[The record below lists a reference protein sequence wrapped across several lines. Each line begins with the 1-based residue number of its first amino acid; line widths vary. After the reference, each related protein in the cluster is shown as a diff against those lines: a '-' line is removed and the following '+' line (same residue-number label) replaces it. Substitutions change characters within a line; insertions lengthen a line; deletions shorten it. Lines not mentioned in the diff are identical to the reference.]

1 MAPRRLE
8 EAMLDPEDCGRLSSP
23 NVGRRIGSCSSG
35 VTIIH
40 PCLLRGTVVPEYQT
54 RQNHTPV
61 AFQLLQWK
69 HKHLPSDGRNVTL
82 AIFCLDP
89 LLRVVMAR
97 HFYPVATVLVTY
109 SCLVWS
115 GRIWVFGPP
124 ELRAGR

>member
-54 RQNHTPV
+54 RQNHTPG

-69 HKHLPSDGRNVTL
+69 HNHLPSDGGNETL
-82 AIFCLDP
+82 AIFCIAP
-89 LLRVVMAR
+89 TLRVVMAL
-97 HFYPVATVLVTY
+97 HFYPDATVLVTY
-109 SCLVWS
+109 TGLVW
-115 GRIWVFGPP
+115 RVRTWVFGPP
-124 ELRAGR
+124 ESR

>member
-54 RQNHTPV
+54 RQSYTPA
-61 AFQLLQWK
+61 AFQLLHSK
-69 HKHLPSDGRNVTL
+69 HERLTMDGRNVTL
-82 AIFCLDP
+82 TILSLNP
-89 LLRVVMAR
+89 LLRVVMTR
-97 HFYPVATVLVTY
+97 HFYRLTTVFVTY
-109 SCLVWS
+109 SCLV
-115 GRIWVFGPP
+115 GGGGIWVFGPP
-124 ELRAGR
+124 